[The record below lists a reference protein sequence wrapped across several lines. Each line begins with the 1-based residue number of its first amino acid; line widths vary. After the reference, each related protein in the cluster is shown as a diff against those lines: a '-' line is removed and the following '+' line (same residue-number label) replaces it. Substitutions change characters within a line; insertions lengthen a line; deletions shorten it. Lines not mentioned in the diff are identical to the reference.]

1 MSVRSSFRSLA
12 SRLSSLDYTVEG
24 FGSFLLRCLE
34 DDICEHVDFRHNSAL
49 SNKEWN
55 EIADDVK
62 RHRESVGQIKVINED
77 DKAVHLA
84 SAINSIVGIIE
95 TSGLD
100 DNEVTYFK
108 VCMTESILIYSDRVD
123 TYDRE
128 SILSLISLLS

>member
-1 MSVRSSFRSLA
+1 M
-12 SRLSSLDYTVEG
+12 
-24 FGSFLLRCLE
+24 LRCLE

-62 RHRESVGQIKVINED
+62 RHRESVGKIDVINDED
-77 DKAVHLA
+77 KPIHLA
-84 SAINSIVGIIE
+84 SAINSALRIIE

-100 DNEVTYFK
+100 YNEAAYFK
-108 VCMTESILIYSDRVD
+108 TGMSESILIYSDRVD

-128 SILSLISLLS
+128 SILCLISLLI